1 MSTSTKPK
9 HDPRAEFVGVLDSDL
24 LNALSKLDQAHRDL
38 DRALSRAAIREN
50 IAADIEPMRKKA
62 ADMLRGNA
70 MEGLRSA
77 RTSHPGTAAWNK
89 VEEMVTAYVLASP
102 AFTEM
107 IVNVLGGDLPTDADL
122 AAQRDEMEQV
132 KQRIAAIKA
141 ELAARSEDA
150 DRAYRERA
158 FASRSLQPLT

>member
-24 LNALSKLDQAHRDL
+24 LNELSKLDQAQRHL
-38 DRALSRAAIREN
+38 DRALSDAAIREN
-50 IAADIEPMRKKA
+50 VAADIEPMRKKA

-70 MEGLRSA
+70 TEGLRSA
-77 RTSHPGTAAWNK
+77 RASHPGTAAWKN

-107 IVNVLGGDLPTDADL
+107 IVNVVGGEMPNDAHL
-122 AAQRDEMEQV
+122 AARRDEMEQV
-132 KQRIAAIKA
+132 EQRIAAIKA

-150 DRAYRERA
+150 DRAYKERA
-158 FASRSLQPLT
+158 FSSRSLA